1 MGDLVGHGLV
11 AGYEGKRVLSGLDV
25 RLASGQVTV
34 LVGANGSGK
43 STLLRV
49 LARLHVPTEGAVL
62 LGGHDIARD
71 STRALARKLTFL
83 PQSPLVPSGLTV
95 HELVGH
101 GRYAHRG
108 VLGRTTGDDLEAVRW
123 ALAVTGLEPLAGRR
137 VEELSGGERQR
148 AWIAVVLA
156 QKTGVLLL
164 DEPTTFLDLR
174 YQIEILAL
182 VRRLADEHGLTVGV
196 VLHDLNQA
204 AAFGDRIVMLSAGRV
219 VASGE
224 PHEVIT
230 AEAVRD
236 AFGLEVSV
244 ATDPETGRPTCLP
257 SLRGHLTT
265 KE

>member
-1 MGDLVGHGLV
+1 M
-11 AGYEGKRVLSGLDV
+11 
-25 RLASGQVTV
+25 
-34 LVGANGSGK
+34 
-43 STLLRV
+43 
-49 LARLHVPTEGAVL
+49 
-62 LGGHDIARD
+62 
-71 STRALARKLTFL
+71 
-83 PQSPLVPSGLTV
+83 VPSGLTV
-95 HELVGH
+95 RELVGH

-196 VLHDLNQA
+196 VLHDLNQ
-204 AAFGDRIVMLSAGRV
+204 GRRVRRQDRHAQRRPGGRV
-219 VASGE
+219 GRAARGDHRRGRQGRLRARGERRHRPRDRPSHLPAVPARASHHQGVV
-224 PHEVIT
+224 P
-230 AEAVRD
+230 
-236 AFGLEVSV
+236 
-244 ATDPETGRPTCLP
+244 PC
-257 SLRGHLTT
+257 
-265 KE
+265 